1 MPHLKKKTLAIV
13 VSMLVLA
20 LISSPAMAVKN
31 VIVMVPDGCSPS
43 IQTLA
48 RLVKGSPLNVDDL
61 TSGAVKTYM
70 ANSVITGSAAAATAF
85 ATGHKTS
92 VRFLGVGPSET
103 SPDGDY
109 LGFLTGF
116 TPTADPFVPL
126 ESILE
131 VAKRNGKATGLV
143 ATSRITHATP
153 AAYACHID
161 DRGKDN
167 EIMEHMVYQDIDV
180 VFGGGARH
188 LIPSGESYTTTFG
201 SSWSGRRTDGENL
214 IEELI
219 SRDYEFV
226 DSHAGM
232 SAVTSGKVW
241 GMFDDSHMDPDLDRD
256 DLHPTQPSIAEM
268 TKKAIQLLSKNA
280 DGFFLMVEGSQVD
293 WAGHSNDA
301 AYMVGDFLAFDEAVG
316 VALEFAKN
324 EDTDTLVMIFP
335 DHNTGALSIGH
346 EQSDF
351 PPGYTG
357 TSLEAMID
365 PIKDAKMTIQGLLYM
380 IPDCGNGTYV
390 CSPQSVR
397 NTFVEYL
404 GDYWDI
410 MTNKQAKWIAKTLRD
425 LGPYD
430 GYYPIA
436 EYVSKNLT
444 AYGWT
449 THGHTGEDVP
459 LWSYSGQPDVARPI
473 GTFDNTELAKFAA
486 SEYGFALNDPA
497 AWVEYPESVLIMDDP
512 ENPVA
517 EIGDWLYPVSK
528 DYRFKKDSDPEV
540 RELFYDITVWAPT
553 IGKVFIPKE

>member
-1 MPHLKKKTLAIV
+1 MHKNIKQ
-13 VSMLVLA
+13 
-20 LISSPAMAVKN
+20 LIFIIMAMAFIAPSAFAAKN
-31 VIVMVPDGCSPS
+31 VIVMIPDGCSPS

-48 RLVKGSPLNVDDL
+48 RLVKGSPLNIDPL
-61 TSGAVKTYM
+61 TSGSVTTYM
-70 ANSVITGSAAAATAF
+70 ANSIITGSAAAATAF

-103 SPDGDY
+103 DPDGDY

-116 TPTADPFVPL
+116 TPTAVPFAPV

-167 EIMEHMVYQDIDV
+167 EIMEHLVYADIDV
-180 VFGGGARH
+180 VFGGGKRH
-188 LIPSGESYTTTFG
+188 LLPDNFDDDGNPLCPNG
-201 SSWSGRRTDGENL
+201 SSAGKRTDCENL
-214 IEELI
+214 LDVLTIEREYQFVENADDMNLI
-219 SRDYEFV
+219 
-226 DSHAGM
+226 
-232 SAVTSGKVW
+232 TSGKVW
-241 GMFDDSHMDPDLDRD
+241 GLFASSHMDPELDRD

-268 TKKAIQLLSKNA
+268 TRKAIDLLSQDT

-301 AYMVGDFLAFDEAVG
+301 AYMVYDFLAFDEAVG
-316 VALEFAKN
+316 EALYFAKN
-324 EDTDTLVMIFP
+324 IDTDTLVLIFP
-335 DHNTGALSIGH
+335 DHNTGALSVGH

-351 PPGYTG
+351 PPGYTA

-365 PIKDAKMTIQGLLYM
+365 PIKNATMTIQGLLYK
-380 IPDCGNGTYV
+380 IPPPPHASDVN
-390 CSPQSVR
+390 VR
-397 NTFVEYL
+397 DAFVNYH
-404 GDYWDI
+404 GPYWATA
-410 MTNKQAKWIAKTLRD
+410 MTKEHAKWIAKTLNH

-436 EYVSKNLT
+436 EYVSKHMT

-459 LWSYSGQPDVARPI
+459 LWSYNGATSTSPRPV
-473 GTFDNTELAKFAA
+473 GTFDNTELATFAA
-486 SEYGFALNDPA
+486 DAFGFTLNGSA
-497 AWVEYPESVLIMDDP
+497 AWEERSESVLQDTDSA
-512 ENPVA
+512 NPIA
-517 EIGDWLYPVSK
+517 EINDWLYPVSK
-528 DYRFKKDSDPEV
+528 DYRIYKEDDDIIEYFS
-540 RELFYDITVWAPT
+540 DITVWAPAA
-553 IGKVFIPKE
+553 GKVYIPLQ